1 MHKTREMPKEKL
13 KREVEKELTEG
24 IGKKARCECVPID
37 AGPGLCF
44 PKSCGKVGLV
54 LRIVT

>member
-1 MHKTREMPKEKL
+1 MPEEKL